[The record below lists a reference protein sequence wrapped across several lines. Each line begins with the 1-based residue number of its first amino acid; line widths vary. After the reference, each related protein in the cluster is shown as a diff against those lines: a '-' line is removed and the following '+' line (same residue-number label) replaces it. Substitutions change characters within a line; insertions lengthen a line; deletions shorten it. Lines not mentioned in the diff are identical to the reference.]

1 MKWMVMM
8 LISLALGE
16 AVRGPAIDLFPVPLS
31 TTLLWIQVLFLLIP
45 AVLVIGGVWYLW
57 RLLRA
62 LERMAEGLNKQR

>member
-1 MKWMVMM
+1 MM
-8 LISLALGE
+8 LISPALAAE

-31 TTLLWIQVLFLLIP
+31 TTWLWTQVLFLLIP
-45 AVLVIGGVWYLW
+45 AVLVIGGIWYLW